1 MERFCDELRWERER
15 RQVSIESICAVT
27 KVAPRHVHALEAG
40 EYGALPGGVF
50 RKGILRSYL
59 SVLELDEASWVERF
73 ETSLREH
80 GKTASEEV
88 DWSEFAEN
96 VRNQRASVRPS
107 TGLRWMGVLT
117 MMMVLSLLGW
127 CLWKFVL
134 QKRIETPQ
142 FQGLN
147 LSSSNHGSPL
157 PAGLHPSVMC
167 TPYPL
172 ENQ

>member
-27 KVAPRHVHALEAG
+27 KVALRHVQALEAG
-40 EYGALPGGVF
+40 EYEALPGGVF

-59 SVLELDEASWVERF
+59 SVLELDEASWIARF
-73 ETSLREH
+73 EASLLESD
-80 GKTASEEV
+80 KTYREEV

-96 VRNQRASVRPS
+96 VRNQRASTRS
-107 TGLRWMGVLT
+107 RTGMRWMGVLA

-134 QKRIETPQ
+134 QKRMDTPQ
-142 FQGLN
+142 FQGQNDSTVHQASLR
-147 LSSSNHGSPL
+147 SVCDR
-157 PAGLHPSVMC
+157 GLMYQLYKPS
-167 TPYPL
+167 
-172 ENQ
+172 

>member
-15 RQVSIESICAVT
+15 RQVSIENICAVT
-27 KVAPRHVHALEAG
+27 KVAPRHVQALEAG

-59 SVLELDEASWVERF
+59 SVLELDEASWIERF
-73 ETSLREH
+73 EASLREH
-80 GKTASEEV
+80 GKTNEEEA

-96 VRNQRASVRPS
+96 VRNQRASTRPR
-107 TGLRWMGVLT
+107 TGMRWMGVLA

-134 QKRIETPQ
+134 QKRIDIPQ
-142 FQGLN
+142 FQGQSH
-147 LSSSNHGSPL
+147 SSG
-157 PAGLHPSVMC
+157 
-167 TPYPL
+167 
-172 ENQ
+172 NQASLRPICDRDLMSELYKSS